1 MNIPKEFDEI
11 RPYSP
16 EELPAVYDAL
26 LSDSGFMEL
35 VDRMFPSLSHEQF
48 AALLRSCKTN
58 QEVQEKIIYG
68 VVQNIEKQHTDGVSL
83 DTNALDP
90 EKRYTFVSNHRD
102 IVTDPTFL
110 SKGLVDNHFPC
121 TVEIAIGD
129 NLLVYPWIKRLVRV
143 LKAFIVQRSLHMREM
158 LISSRRMSRYMH
170 FAIAEKHENIWIAQ
184 RQGRAKDSDDRT
196 QDSILKMMAM
206 GGEGTPIERL
216 IQLHIVPLSLSYE
229 YDPCDYLKA
238 MEFQLKR
245 DDPHYVKT
253 GANDLLNMQ
262 TGLTGYKGR
271 VHFAAAPCMDEW
283 LRKQEG
289 MTDKNAFFEKAA
301 RHIDHEIF
309 THYRLYPCNYAA
321 ADMLRGGE
329 RFKAHYTEEEKK
341 HFEEYLASRI
351 ALIDLPNKDEAFL
364 RERILT
370 MYANPALNKADAEE
384 QDKNGTAE

>member
-1 MNIPKEFDEI
+1 MTIPKEFDEI

-83 DTNALDP
+83 DTDALDP

-196 QDSILKMMAM
+196 QEALLKMMAM
-206 GGEGTPIERL
+206 GGDGTLAQRIAS
-216 IQLHIVPLSLSYE
+216 LHIVPLAISYE

-238 MEFQLKR
+238 KEFQLKR
-245 DDPHYVKT
+245 DVEGFRKSKQDDLDNMRT
-253 GANDLLNMQ
+253 GIM
-262 TGLTGYKGR
+262 GYKGA
-271 VHFAAAPCMDEW
+271 VHYEAAPCINSW
-283 LRKQEG
+283 LSELESLP
-289 MTDKNAFFEKAA
+289 KNEFFAELC
-301 RHIDHEIF
+301 RRIDREI
-309 THYRLYPCNYAA
+309 HSRYRLYAGNYVALDLLEGSDA
-321 ADMLRGGE
+321 HA
-329 RFKAHYTEEEKK
+329 AHYSVAEKAR
-341 HFEEYLASRI
+341 FEEYLQSRVEKV
-351 ALIDLPNKDEAFL
+351 DLPQRDDAFI

-370 MYANPALNKADAEE
+370 MYANPARNYIKAH
-384 QDKNGTAE
+384 Q